1 MNAEHPAIAA
11 AEVWSPTPVALLPG
25 LSRLRA
31 PNAGP
36 MTGAGTNCYLLGN
49 PVCAVLD
56 PGPLDERQMAALL
69 AVAPKLRY
77 VFITHTHG
85 DHSPL
90 APRLSVATGAE
101 LIGRHPPGDGRQDL
115 TCQSAREPRD
125 GEIFELESYSLA
137 AVHTPGHASNH
148 VCYVLNPGA
157 VLLSGDHVLEGVTPV
172 ILPPDGDLQDYL
184 AALRKLA
191 AMSLESIAPG
201 HGGLIA
207 KPRQAIEGVIAHRL
221 RREAKVRSV
230 LQSLQMGRMD
240 ELVPRVY
247 DDVPVAMH
255 GWARLTLEAHLI
267 KLQRDGEVQRDGDL
281 WRFISVRG

>member
-1 MNAEHPAIAA
+1 MSTSLAA
-11 AEVWSPTPVALLPG
+11 TSDAWTAAPVALLPG
-25 LSRLRA
+25 LRRLRA

-36 MTGAGTNCYLLGN
+36 MTGSGTNTYLLGE
-49 PVCAVLD
+49 PISAVLD
-56 PGPLDERQMAALL
+56 PGPVDERQLSALL
-69 AVAPKLRY
+69 AIAPRLRY

-90 APRLSVATGAE
+90 APQVAAATGAE
-101 LIGRHPPGDGRQDL
+101 LIGRPPPLDGRQDL
-115 TCQSAREPRD
+115 TCTAVREPRD
-125 GEIFELESYSLA
+125 DESFDLGIYSLT
-137 AVHTPGHASNH
+137 AVYTPGHASNH

-184 AALRKLA
+184 TALRRLAALPLDF
-191 AMSLESIAPG
+191 IGPG

-207 KPRQAIEGVIAHRL
+207 KPRAVIEGVIAHRL
-221 RREAKVRSV
+221 RREQKLRSV
-230 LQSLQMGRMD
+230 LQTLQQGRMD
-240 ELVPRVY
+240 DLVPRVY

-267 KLQRDGEVQRDGDL
+267 KLVRDGEVRRDGDL
-281 WRFISVRG
+281 WCNVAALS